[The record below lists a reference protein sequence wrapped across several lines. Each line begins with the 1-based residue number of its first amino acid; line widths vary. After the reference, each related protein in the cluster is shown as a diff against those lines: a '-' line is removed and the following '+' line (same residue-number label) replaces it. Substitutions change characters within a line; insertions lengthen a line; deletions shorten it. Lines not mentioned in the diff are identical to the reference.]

1 MALREARRE
10 DIRRIVEML
19 ADDDVS
25 RGREDVSGDMA
36 AYHAAFDAI
45 AADANNTL
53 YVWDEDGAVMGC
65 LQLTFLPGLSYRGS
79 LIAQVEGVRVDRAL
93 RGRGIGEKMMAWSL
107 RRPAHRGCKHL
118 QTSPTSAVDARRF
131 YARIGFAASHEG
143 ISSRGGAESSLR
155 GDEAQ
160 RGTSCPGRGAAL
172 LWCARVRGVTETS
185 DMPVYAVPVLHAA
198 PRRVAD
204 ARKPRRR
211 CIAPGQKRPYR
222 RARKNAVSSVAPRA
236 RRRRIDLRHVM
247 AVGPRRSAP

>member
-53 YVWDEDGAVMGC
+53 YVWDEDGAVTGC

-93 RGRGIGEKMMAWSL
+93 RGRGIGEKMMAVVAATA
-107 RRPAHRGCKHL
+107 RARGCKHL
-118 QTSPTSAVDARRF
+118 QLLTDKRRVDARRF
-131 YARIGFAASHEG
+131 YARLGFAASHEG
-143 ISSRGGAESSLR
+143 MKL
-155 GDEAQ
+155 
-160 RGTSCPGRGAAL
+160 AL
-172 LWCARVRGVTETS
+172 
-185 DMPVYAVPVLHAA
+185 
-198 PRRVAD
+198 
-204 ARKPRRR
+204 
-211 CIAPGQKRPYR
+211 
-222 RARKNAVSSVAPRA
+222 
-236 RRRRIDLRHVM
+236 
-247 AVGPRRSAP
+247 